1 MQDGTGGQFAVVT
14 VTAKKQTTLF
24 AATTKAMAARISG
37 WADTNDGFHY
47 TDRGRTEMRI
57 LRRDVDAGQT
67 ITLAQGGWT
76 GTLLLIPPV
85 AK

>member
-1 MQDGTGGQFAVVT
+1 MSAVIRPEVFS
-14 VTAKKQTTLF
+14 TAE
-24 AATTKAMAARISG
+24 ATTKAVAAKISG
-37 WADTNDGFHY
+37 WADTSDGFHY

-57 LRRDVDAGQT
+57 LRRDVAQGQT
-67 ITLAQGGWT
+67 ITLPQGGWT